1 MCGTC
6 QSPRELQ
13 DLGDLVAKD
22 FEIRRLA
29 NKKIVIAKLVKQKR
43 WHQTIKKK
51 QRELSQHKNNLK
63 STKRYVNESLCPYY
77 CKLLGK
83 CNSLLKKNQLKYF
96 YTINGKL
103 KISYDSHSGEV
114 SAVITHNRDLLEIF
128 GSEMMS

>member
-43 WHQTIKKK
+43 CHQTIKKTK
-51 QRELSQHKNNLK
+51 TNENSVNTKIISNQQKDMSMNL
-63 STKRYVNESLCPYY
+63 
-77 CKLLGK
+77 
-83 CNSLLKKNQLKYF
+83 F
-96 YTINGKL
+96 AHTIANCL
-103 KISYDSHSGEV
+103 EN
-114 SAVITHNRDLLEIF
+114 VIA
-128 GSEMMS
+128 S